1 MARIFLD
8 TAKVSLLANIRD
20 IGKTL
25 VYKAAALKVDR
36 DYFEIEFLKSFFSL
50 RLLRSAK
57 DYV

>member
-8 TAKVSLLANIRD
+8 TAKLSLLVYIRD
-20 IGKTL
+20 IGKPL
-25 VYKAAALKVDR
+25 VYKATALKVDR

-50 RLLRSAK
+50 SLLRSAK